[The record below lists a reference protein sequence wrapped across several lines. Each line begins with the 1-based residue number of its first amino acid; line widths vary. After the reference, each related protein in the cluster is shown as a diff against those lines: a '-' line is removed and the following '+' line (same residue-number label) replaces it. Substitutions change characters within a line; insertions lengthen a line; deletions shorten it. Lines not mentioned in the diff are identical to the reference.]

1 MDRLPNCPKRLNFAK
16 APHTVTEILLAAL
29 IGALLGAFLAWLIMS
44 RYHSGLSDTFTALSS
59 HALKANNESFL
70 QLATQSLQNFQ
81 QRAAGDL
88 DQRTK
93 AMEQLVKPIQESLGK
108 VDQKLAQIEEVRKT
122 SYSALNEQLRGLVQD
137 HLPQLRQETAS
148 LAKALRQPAARGRWG
163 EIQLK
168 RVVEMAGMLE
178 HCDFVEQQS
187 ETTAD
192 GRLRPDL
199 IVRMPGGKQIII
211 DAKVPL
217 AAYLEAN
224 ETQDDAAR
232 EALLIKHAQQIRTHI
247 SQLGRKSYWDSITPT
262 PEFVFMFLPG
272 EAIYSAALQQDP
284 GLIEFGADERV
295 IPATPTTLIALLK
308 SVAYGWRQEALAVN
322 AAEISALGKELYER
336 VGTLAEHWHN
346 VGRKLGSAVDAYN
359 KSVGTLE
366 GRVLASARRFRD
378 LKAVPGDRELLDQE
392 QIEHQVRLLA
402 ASELNAE
409 QSKGTPEDGA

>member
-1 MDRLPNCPKRLNFAK
+1 M
-16 APHTVTEILLAAL
+16 TEIILSALTGAL
-29 IGALLGAFLAWLIMS
+29 IGAFLTWLFLS
-44 RYHSGLSDTFTALSS
+44 RQRAQQADTFNSLAAQALQ
-59 HALKANNESFL
+59 ANSQGFL
-70 QLATQSLQNFQ
+70 QLAQQSLQTFQ
-81 QRAAGDL
+81 DRAKGDL
-88 DQRTK
+88 DQRTQ
-93 AMEQLVKPIQESLGK
+93 AVEQLVKPIHDSLGK
-108 VDQKLAQIEEVRKT
+108 VDEKLAQLEKERLRAYTDLTTQV
-122 SYSALNEQLRGLVQD
+122 RGLVQD
-137 HLPQLRQETAS
+137 HLPQLHKETAS
-148 LAKALRQPAARGRWG
+148 LVKALRQPAARGRWG

-168 RVVEMAGMLE
+168 RVVEMAGMLD
-178 HCDFVEQQS
+178 HCDFVEQHS

-192 GRLRPDL
+192 GRLRPDM

-217 AAYLEAN
+217 DAYLAAN

-232 EALLIKHAQQIRTHI
+232 EVLLAKHAQQIRTHI

-308 SVAYGWRQEALAVN
+308 SVAYGWRQEALALN
-322 AAEISALGKELYER
+322 AAEISGLGKELYER
-336 VGTLAEHWHN
+336 ISTLGEHWHN

-366 GRVLASARRFRD
+366 GRVLSSARKFRD
-378 LKAVPGDRELLDQE
+378 LKAVPGDRELPEQQ
-392 QIEHQVRLLA
+392 QIEHQVRVLA
-402 ASELNAE
+402 AAELNVD
-409 QSKGTPEDGA
+409 QV

>member
-1 MDRLPNCPKRLNFAK
+1 M
-16 APHTVTEILLAAL
+16 TEIILAAVT
-29 IGALLGAFLAWLIMS
+29 GALVGAFLTWLFLS
-44 RYHSGLSDTFTALSS
+44 RQRSQQADTFNSLAAQALQ
-59 HALKANNESFL
+59 ANSQGFL
-70 QLATQSLQNFQ
+70 QLAQQSLQGFQ
-81 QRAAGDL
+81 ERAKGDL
-88 DQRTK
+88 DQRTQ
-93 AMEQLVKPIQESLGK
+93 AVEQLVKPIQDSLGK
-108 VDQKLAQIEEVRKT
+108 VDEKLAQLEKERLRAYTDLTAQV
-122 SYSALNEQLRGLVQD
+122 RGLVQD
-137 HLPQLRQETAS
+137 HLPQLHKETAS
-148 LAKALRQPAARGRWG
+148 LVKALRQPAARGRWG

-168 RVVEMAGMLE
+168 RVVEMAGMLD

-192 GRLRPDL
+192 GRLRPDM

-217 AAYLEAN
+217 DAYLEAN

-232 EALLIKHAQQIRTHI
+232 EMLLAKHAQQIRTHI

-308 SVAYGWRQEALAVN
+308 AVAYGWRQEALALN
-322 AAEISALGKELYER
+322 AAEISGLGKELYER
-336 VGTLAEHWHN
+336 ISTLGEHWHN

-366 GRVLASARRFRD
+366 GRVLSSARKFRD
-378 LKAVPGDRELLDQE
+378 LAAVPSDRELPEQQ
-392 QIEHQVRLLA
+392 QIEQQVRLLA
-402 ASELNAE
+402 AAEL
-409 QSKGTPEDGA
+409 GTGKDSA

>member
-1 MDRLPNCPKRLNFAK
+1 M
-16 APHTVTEILLAAL
+16 TQILLAAL
-29 IGALLGAFLAWLIMS
+29 VGALLGAFVTWLIMS
-44 RYHSGLSDTFTALSS
+44 RQNSRLADTFNALSS
-59 HALKANNESFL
+59 TALKANNESFL
-70 QLATQSLQNFQ
+70 QLATQSLQTFQ
-81 QRAAGDL
+81 QRATSDL
-88 DQRTK
+88 DQRNK
-93 AMEQLVKPIQESLGK
+93 SMEQLVKPIQDSLSK

-122 SYSALNEQLRGLVQD
+122 TYSALNEQLRGLVQD

-232 EALLIKHAQQIRTHI
+232 EALLVKHAQQIRTHI

-284 GLIEFGADERV
+284 GLIEFGAEEKV

-378 LKAVPGDRELLDQE
+378 LKAVPADRELLDQE

-409 QSKGTPEDGA
+409 QSKGTPEGGG

>member
-1 MDRLPNCPKRLNFAK
+1 M
-16 APHTVTEILLAAL
+16 TEIILAAL
-29 IGALLGAFLAWLIMS
+29 TGALVGALLTWLVMS
-44 RYHSGLSDTFTALSS
+44 RQQSRLADTFTALSS

-70 QLATQSLQNFQ
+70 QLAQQQLQNFQ

-93 AMEQLVKPIQESLGK
+93 TMEQLVKPIQDSLGK
-108 VDQKLAQIEEVRKT
+108 VDLKLAQIEEVRKT
-122 SYSALNEQLRGLVQD
+122 SYSALNEQLRGLTQD
-137 HLPQLRQETAS
+137 FLPQLRQETAS

-168 RVVEMAGMLE
+168 RVVEMAGMLD

-187 ETTAD
+187 ETTDD

-224 ETQDDAAR
+224 EAQDDATR
-232 EALLIKHAQQIRTHI
+232 EALLAKHAQQIRTHI
-247 SQLGRKSYWDSITPT
+247 SQLGRKSYWDSISPT

-284 GLIEFGADERV
+284 GLIEFGAEEKV

-308 SVAYGWRQEALAVN
+308 AVSYGWRQEALAVN

-336 VGTLAEHWHN
+336 VGNLAEHWHN

-378 LKAVPGDRELLDQE
+378 LKAVSDDRELKDQE
-392 QIEHQVRLLA
+392 QIEHQVRVLA
-402 ASELNAE
+402 AAELNA
-409 QSKGTPEDGA
+409 SADDRA

>member
-1 MDRLPNCPKRLNFAK
+1 M
-16 APHTVTEILLAAL
+16 TEIILAVVLGAL
-29 IGALLGAFLAWLIMS
+29 AGALLTWLILS
-44 RYHSGLSDTFTALSS
+44 RQRAQQADTFNSLAAQALQ
-59 HALKANNESFL
+59 ANSQGFL
-70 QLATQSLQNFQ
+70 QLAQQSLQGLQ
-81 QRAAGDL
+81 DRAKGDL
-88 DQRTK
+88 DQRTQ
-93 AMEQLVKPIQESLGK
+93 AVQQLVKPIQDSLGK
-108 VDQKLAQIEEVRKT
+108 VDEKLAQLEKERLRAYTDLTAQV
-122 SYSALNEQLRGLVQD
+122 RGLVQD
-137 HLPQLRQETAS
+137 HLPQLHKETAS
-148 LAKALRQPAARGRWG
+148 LVKALRQPAARGRWG

-168 RVVEMAGMLE
+168 RVVEMAGMLD
-178 HCDFVEQQS
+178 HCDFVEQHS

-232 EALLIKHAQQIRTHI
+232 EVLLAKHAQQIRAHI

-308 SVAYGWRQEALAVN
+308 SVAYGWRQEALALN
-322 AAEISALGKELYER
+322 AAEISGLGKELYER
-336 VGTLAEHWHN
+336 ISTLGEHWHN

-366 GRVLASARRFRD
+366 GRVLSSARKFRD
-378 LKAVPGDRELLDQE
+378 LAAVPGDRELPEQQ
-392 QIEHQVRLLA
+392 QIEQQVRLLA
-402 ASELNAE
+402 AAELN
-409 QSKGTPEDGA
+409 EDQVASADIRSPGEFGPTFPR

>member
-1 MDRLPNCPKRLNFAK
+1 M
-16 APHTVTEILLAAL
+16 TEIILAAVT
-29 IGALLGAFLAWLIMS
+29 GALVGAFLTWLFLS
-44 RYHSGLSDTFTALSS
+44 RQRSQQADTFNSLAAQALQ
-59 HALKANNESFL
+59 ANSQGFL
-70 QLATQSLQNFQ
+70 QLAQQSLQGFQ
-81 QRAAGDL
+81 ERAKGDL
-88 DQRTK
+88 DQRTQ
-93 AMEQLVKPIQESLGK
+93 AVEQLVKPIQDSLGK
-108 VDQKLAQIEEVRKT
+108 VDEKLAQLEKERLRAYTDLTAQV
-122 SYSALNEQLRGLVQD
+122 RGLVQD
-137 HLPQLRQETAS
+137 HLPQLHKETAS
-148 LAKALRQPAARGRWG
+148 LVKALRQPAARGRWG

-168 RVVEMAGMLE
+168 RVVEMAGMLD

-192 GRLRPDL
+192 GRLRPDM

-217 AAYLEAN
+217 DAYLAAN

-232 EALLIKHAQQIRTHI
+232 ELLLAKHAQQIRTHI

-308 SVAYGWRQEALAVN
+308 AVSYGWRQEALALN
-322 AAEISALGKELYER
+322 AAEISGLGKELYER
-336 VGTLAEHWHN
+336 ISTLGEHWHN

-359 KSVGTLE
+359 KSVGALE
-366 GRVLASARRFRD
+366 GRVLSSARKFRD
-378 LKAVPGDRELLDQE
+378 LAAVPSDRELPEQQ
-392 QIEHQVRLLA
+392 QIEQQVRLLA
-402 ASELNAE
+402 AAEL
-409 QSKGTPEDGA
+409 GTGKDSA

>member
-1 MDRLPNCPKRLNFAK
+1 M
-16 APHTVTEILLAAL
+16 TEIILAAVT
-29 IGALLGAFLAWLIMS
+29 GALVGAFLTWLFLS
-44 RYHSGLSDTFTALSS
+44 RQRSQQADTFNSLAAQALQ
-59 HALKANNESFL
+59 ANSQGFL
-70 QLATQSLQNFQ
+70 QLAQQSLQGFQ
-81 QRAAGDL
+81 ERAKGDL
-88 DQRTK
+88 DQRTQ
-93 AMEQLVKPIQESLGK
+93 AVEQLVKPIQDSLGK
-108 VDQKLAQIEEVRKT
+108 VDEKLAQLEKERLRAYTDLTAQV
-122 SYSALNEQLRGLVQD
+122 RGLVQD
-137 HLPQLRQETAS
+137 HLPQLHKETAS
-148 LAKALRQPAARGRWG
+148 LVKALRQPAARGRWG

-168 RVVEMAGMLE
+168 RVVEMAGMLD

-192 GRLRPDL
+192 GRLRPDM

-217 AAYLEAN
+217 DAYLEAN

-232 EALLIKHAQQIRTHI
+232 EMLLAKHAQQIRTHI

-308 SVAYGWRQEALAVN
+308 AVAYGWRQEALALN
-322 AAEISALGKELYER
+322 AAEISGLGKELYER
-336 VGTLAEHWHN
+336 ISTLGEHWHN

-366 GRVLASARRFRD
+366 GRVLSSARKFRD
-378 LKAVPGDRELLDQE
+378 LKAVPSDRELPDQQ
-392 QIEHQVRLLA
+392 QIEQQVRLLA
-402 ASELNAE
+402 AAEL
-409 QSKGTPEDGA
+409 GAGMDSV

>member
-1 MDRLPNCPKRLNFAK
+1 M
-16 APHTVTEILLAAL
+16 TEIILA
-29 IGALLGAFLAWLIMS
+29 ALLGALVGAFLTWLILS
-44 RYHSGLSDTFTALSS
+44 RQRSQQTDTFNSLAAQALQ
-59 HALKANNESFL
+59 ANSQAFL
-70 QLATQSLQNFQ
+70 QLAQQSMQGFQ
-81 QRAAGDL
+81 ERAKGDL
-88 DQRTK
+88 DHRTQ
-93 AMEQLVKPIQESLGK
+93 AVEQLVKPIHDSLGK
-108 VDQKLAQIEEVRKT
+108 VDEKLAQLEKERLRAYTDLTAQV
-122 SYSALNEQLRGLVQD
+122 RGLVQD
-137 HLPQLRQETAS
+137 HLPQLHKETAS
-148 LAKALRQPAARGRWG
+148 LVKALRQPAARGRWG

-168 RVVEMAGMLE
+168 RVVEMAGMLD

-192 GRLRPDL
+192 GRLRPDM
-199 IVRMPGGKQIII
+199 IVRMPGGRQIII

-217 AAYLEAN
+217 DAYLNAN

-232 EALLIKHAQQIRTHI
+232 EVLLARHAQQIRTHI

-308 SVAYGWRQEALAVN
+308 AVAYGWRQEALALN

-346 VGRKLGSAVDAYN
+346 VGKKLGSAVDAYN

-366 GRVLASARRFRD
+366 GRVLSSARKFRD
-378 LKAVPGDRELLDQE
+378 LKAVSDDRDLKDQE

-402 ASELNAE
+402 AAELNAGSQPASLDNE
-409 QSKGTPEDGA
+409 MRDS

>member
-1 MDRLPNCPKRLNFAK
+1 M
-16 APHTVTEILLAAL
+16 TEIILA
-29 IGALLGAFLAWLIMS
+29 ALLGALVGAFLTWLILS
-44 RYHSGLSDTFTALSS
+44 RQRSQQADTFNALAAQ
-59 HALKANNESFL
+59 ALQANSQGFL
-70 QLATQSLQNFQ
+70 QLAQQSMQGFQ
-81 QRAAGDL
+81 DRAKGDL
-88 DQRTK
+88 DQRTH
-93 AMEQLVKPIQESLGK
+93 AVEQLVKPIHDSLGK
-108 VDQKLAQIEEVRKT
+108 VDEKLAQLEKERLRAYTDLTAQV
-122 SYSALNEQLRGLVQD
+122 RGLVQD
-137 HLPQLRQETAS
+137 HLPQLHKETAS
-148 LAKALRQPAARGRWG
+148 LVKALRQPAARGRWG

-168 RVVEMAGMLE
+168 RVVEMAGMLD

-192 GRLRPDL
+192 GRLRPDM
-199 IVRMPGGKQIII
+199 IVRMPGGRQIII

-217 AAYLEAN
+217 DAYLNAN

-232 EALLIKHAQQIRTHI
+232 EVLLARHAQQIRAHI

-308 SVAYGWRQEALAVN
+308 SVAYGWRQEALALN
-322 AAEISALGKELYER
+322 AAEISGLGKELYER
-336 VGTLAEHWHN
+336 ISTLGEHWHN

-378 LKAVPGDRELLDQE
+378 LKAVPGDRELPDQQ

-409 QSKGTPEDGA
+409 QSKGTSVDGA

>member
-1 MDRLPNCPKRLNFAK
+1 M
-16 APHTVTEILLAAL
+16 TQILLAAL
-29 IGALLGAFLAWLIMS
+29 VGALLGAFLTRLFMS
-44 RYHSGLSDTFTALSS
+44 RHNARMADTFTALSS
-59 HALKANNESFL
+59 HALRANNESFL
-70 QLATQSLQNFQ
+70 QLATQSLQTFQ
-81 QRAAGDL
+81 QRATSDL
-88 DQRTK
+88 DQRTRS
-93 AMEQLVKPIQESLGK
+93 MEQLVKPIQDSLSK

-122 SYSALNEQLRGLVQD
+122 TYSALNEQLRGLVQD

-168 RVVEMAGMLE
+168 RVVEMAGMLD

-232 EALLIKHAQQIRTHI
+232 EALLGRHAQQIRTHI

-284 GLIEFGADERV
+284 GLIEFGAEEKV

-402 ASELNAE
+402 ASELNVE
-409 QSKGTPEDGA
+409 QGKGTRDAE

>member
-1 MDRLPNCPKRLNFAK
+1 M
-16 APHTVTEILLAAL
+16 TEILCLIAGIA
-29 IGALLGAFLAWLIMS
+29 IGALITWLAFTAQRSRLA
-44 RYHSGLSDTFTALSS
+44 DTFNALSS
-59 HALKANNESFL
+59 DALRKNNESFL
-70 QLATQSLQNFQ
+70 QLAQQQLQNFQ

-93 AMEQLVKPIQESLGK
+93 TMEQLVKPIQDSLGK
-108 VDQKLAQIEEVRKT
+108 VDLKLAEIESVRKT
-122 SYSALNEQLRGLVQD
+122 SYSALNEQLRGLTQD
-137 HLPQLRQETAS
+137 FLPQLRQETAS

-168 RVVEMAGMLE
+168 RVVEMAGMLD

-187 ETTAD
+187 ETTDD

-224 ETQDDAAR
+224 EAQDDATR
-232 EALLIKHAQQIRTHI
+232 EVLLAKHAQQIRTHI

-284 GLIEFGADERV
+284 GLIEFGAEEKV

-308 SVAYGWRQEALAVN
+308 AVSYGWRQEALAVN

-336 VGTLAEHWHN
+336 VGNLAEHWHN
-346 VGRKLGSAVDAYN
+346 VGRKLGSAVEAYN

-366 GRVLASARRFRD
+366 GRVLSSARRFRD
-378 LKAVPGDRELLDQE
+378 LKAVPDDRELKDQE
-392 QIEHQVRLLA
+392 QIEHQVRVLA
-402 ASELNAE
+402 AAELNTSVDERA
-409 QSKGTPEDGA
+409 

>member
-1 MDRLPNCPKRLNFAK
+1 M
-16 APHTVTEILLAAL
+16 TEIILSALTGAL
-29 IGALLGAFLAWLIMS
+29 IGAFLTWLFLS
-44 RYHSGLSDTFTALSS
+44 RQRTQQSDTFNSLAAQALQ
-59 HALKANNESFL
+59 ANSQGFL
-70 QLATQSLQNFQ
+70 QLAQQSLQTFQ
-81 QRAAGDL
+81 ERAKGDL
-88 DQRTK
+88 DQRTQ
-93 AMEQLVKPIQESLGK
+93 AVEQLVKPIHDSLGK
-108 VDQKLAQIEEVRKT
+108 VDEKLAQLEKERLRAYTDLTTQV
-122 SYSALNEQLRGLVQD
+122 RGLVQD
-137 HLPQLRQETAS
+137 HLPQLHKETAS
-148 LAKALRQPAARGRWG
+148 LVKALRQPAARGRWG

-168 RVVEMAGMLE
+168 RVVEMAGMLD
-178 HCDFVEQQS
+178 HCDFVEQHS

-192 GRLRPDL
+192 GRLRPDM

-217 AAYLEAN
+217 DAYLAAN

-232 EALLIKHAQQIRTHI
+232 EVLLAKHAQQIRTHI

-308 SVAYGWRQEALAVN
+308 SVAYGWRQEALALN
-322 AAEISALGKELYER
+322 AAEISGLGKELYER
-336 VGTLAEHWHN
+336 ISTLGEHWHN

-366 GRVLASARRFRD
+366 GRVLSSARKFRD
-378 LKAVPGDRELLDQE
+378 LKAVPDDRELPDQQ
-392 QIEHQVRLLA
+392 QIEHQVRMLA
-402 ASELNAE
+402 AAELDVGKD
-409 QSKGTPEDGA
+409 ST

>member
-1 MDRLPNCPKRLNFAK
+1 M
-16 APHTVTEILLAAL
+16 TEILLAAV
-29 IGALLGAFLAWLIMS
+29 IGALLGAFLTWLILS
-44 RYHSGLSDTFTALSS
+44 RHHSRLSDTFTALSS

-70 QLATQSLQNFQ
+70 QLATQSLQTFQ

-232 EALLIKHAQQIRTHI
+232 EALLVKHAQQIRTHI

-402 ASELNAE
+402 ASELSAE
-409 QSKGTPEDGA
+409 QSKGMPEDGA

>member
-1 MDRLPNCPKRLNFAK
+1 M
-16 APHTVTEILLAAL
+16 TEIILAAL
-29 IGALLGAFLAWLIMS
+29 LGALVGAFLAWLVLS
-44 RYHSGLSDTFTALSS
+44 RQRSRLADTFTALSS

-70 QLATQSLQNFQ
+70 QLARQSLQNFQ
-81 QRAAGDL
+81 DRAAGDL
-88 DQRTK
+88 DQRTQ
-93 AMEQLVKPIQESLGK
+93 AMELLVKPIQESLGK
-108 VDQKLAQIEEVRKT
+108 VDEKLAHIEEVRRT
-122 SYSALNEQLRGLVQD
+122 SYSALNEQLRGLTQEY
-137 HLPQLRQETAS
+137 LPQLRQETAG

-168 RVVEMAGMLE
+168 RVVEMAGMLN

-224 ETQDDAAR
+224 EAQDDAIR
-232 EALLIKHAQQIRTHI
+232 EALLAKHAQQIRAHI
-247 SQLGRKSYWDSITPT
+247 TQLGRKAYWDAITPT

-308 SVAYGWRQEALAVN
+308 SVSYGWRQEALALN
-322 AAEISALGKELYER
+322 AAEISALGKELHER

-346 VGRKLGSAVDAYN
+346 VGRRLGSAVDAYN

-366 GRVLASARRFRD
+366 SRVLSSTRKFRD
-378 LKAVPGDRELLDQE
+378 LKVVPGDRELQE
-392 QIEHQVRLLA
+392 QQQIEQQVRLLA
-402 ASELNAE
+402 ATELNE
-409 QSKGTPEDGA
+409 DQTKGPPDGSG

>member
-1 MDRLPNCPKRLNFAK
+1 M
-16 APHTVTEILLAAL
+16 TEIILAAL
-29 IGALLGAFLAWLIMS
+29 SGALVGAFLTWFVMS
-44 RYHSGLSDTFTALSS
+44 RQRSQQADTFNSLAAQALQ
-59 HALKANNESFL
+59 ANSQGFL
-70 QLATQSLQNFQ
+70 QLAQQSMQGFQ
-81 QRAAGDL
+81 DRAKGDL
-88 DQRTK
+88 DQRTQ
-93 AMEQLVKPIQESLGK
+93 AVEQLVKPIHDSLGK
-108 VDQKLAQIEEVRKT
+108 VDEKLAQLEKERLRAYTDLTAQV
-122 SYSALNEQLRGLVQD
+122 RGLVQD
-137 HLPQLRQETAS
+137 HLPQLHKETAS
-148 LAKALRQPAARGRWG
+148 LVKALRQPAARGRWG

-168 RVVEMAGMLE
+168 RVVEMAGMLD

-192 GRLRPDL
+192 GRLRPDM

-217 AAYLEAN
+217 DAYLEAN

-232 EALLIKHAQQIRTHI
+232 EVLLAKHAQQIRTHI
-247 SQLGRKSYWDSITPT
+247 SQLGRKSYWDSIAPT

-308 SVAYGWRQEALAVN
+308 AVAYGWRQEALALN
-322 AAEISALGKELYER
+322 AAEISGLGKELYER
-336 VGTLAEHWHN
+336 ISTLGEHWHN

-366 GRVLASARRFRD
+366 GRVLSSARKFRD
-378 LKAVPGDRELLDQE
+378 LAAVPSDRELPEQQ
-392 QIEHQVRLLA
+392 QIEQQVRLLA
-402 ASELNAE
+402 SAELHVD
-409 QSKGTPEDGA
+409 QVKGPEATG